1 MRRTNKFEGK
11 KGKAFPFFPQILQ
24 VFVFL
29 PSVVV
34 GQPQG
39 ELPHPGGNASSA
51 RPSKPCSDPWQR
63 RRDGSSVRR
72 RWQCDSGISPGSL
85 AQRGVSSDSRF
96 EEGSRACVR
105 LGGA

>member
-11 KGKAFPFFPQILQ
+11 KGKAKILQ

-51 RPSKPCSDPWQR
+51 RPSKPCSDPQSG
-63 RRDGSSVRR
+63 RDGSSVRR

-85 AQRGVSSDSRF
+85 EQRGVSSDSRF
-96 EEGSRACVR
+96 EEGSRAWVR
-105 LGGA
+105 FGGA